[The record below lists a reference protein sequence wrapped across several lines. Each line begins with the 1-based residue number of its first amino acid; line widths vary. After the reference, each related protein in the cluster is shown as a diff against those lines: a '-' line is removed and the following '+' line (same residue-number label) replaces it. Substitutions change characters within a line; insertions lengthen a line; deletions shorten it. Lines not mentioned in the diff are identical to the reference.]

1 MDSVVASNVS
11 WRKYHGDIHD
21 PDVLVHELCMPAL
34 EIVWLHPEY
43 RYSYEADV
51 SGKGRVRLTLR
62 RQLRALNRLTAHW
75 YRRWQAHSLLE
86 KLYGDVVYELDPE
99 GMRIK

>member
-1 MDSVVASNVS
+1 MASSVSIMA
-11 WRKYHGDIHD
+11 
-21 PDVLVHELCMPAL
+21 CMLAL
-34 EIVWLHPEY
+34 EIVWLHPGY

-51 SGKGRVRLTLR
+51 PGKHRVWLTLR

-99 GMRIK
+99 GMTIK

>member
-1 MDSVVASNVS
+1 MA
-11 WRKYHGDIHD
+11 
-21 PDVLVHELCMPAL
+21 CMLAL
-34 EIVWLHPEY
+34 EIVWLHPGY

-51 SGKGRVRLTLR
+51 PGKHRVWLTLR

-75 YRRWQAHSLLE
+75 YRQWQANSLLE

>member
-1 MDSVVASNVS
+1 MSSESQLTLADGCAVLALL
-11 WRKYHGDIHD
+11 HD
-21 PDVLVHELCMPAL
+21 VTAELCMPAL

-43 RYSYEADV
+43 RYCYEADV
-51 SGKGRVRLTLR
+51 SGKGRVWLTLR

-86 KLYGDVVYELDPE
+86 KLYGDIVYKLDPE
-99 GMRIK
+99 GMTIH